1 MRELKVTH
9 QNYAWGALGSS
20 SVRDLARANAARH
33 GDGLS
38 ATDDADSVPFAEL
51 WAGTHPSGMSHIAPD
66 DDAQSQTLLSYVQS
80 NAERA
85 LGAECV
91 EKFGKDVPF
100 LMKVLSVRGALSIQ
114 AHPDKALAARLHA
127 QNPGAYKD
135 SNHKPEMAVAIGDF
149 EALSGFV
156 HAKTL
161 AERLQRTPELAS
173 VVGDER
179 CQAFIDCVS
188 DDAKSD
194 TERIRQAFKDVFRAI
209 MTANDD
215 VVRDA
220 TRALATRLKSAEPTS
235 LDDAEAVYVR
245 LIEQYPDD
253 VGALCAFILNHINLR
268 PGEGIYM
275 AANEPH
281 AYLFGECVEV
291 MATSDNVVRAGLTPK
306 FRDVDVLCDM
316 LTYELGAPTILAG
329 DVIDAC
335 TKRYVPPF
343 DEFALDVVSC
353 APGAALGVPARVGP
367 SIWLISRGSAT
378 FNGTPVRPGAV
389 VFVENQEPVNIIVDD
404 DDDGDG
410 FHAYACAPNV

>member
-9 QNYAWGALGSS
+9 QNYAWGAFGQS

-33 GDGLS
+33 GDAWS
-38 ATDDADSVPFAEL
+38 AADDADSVPFAEL
-51 WAGTHPSGMSHIAPD
+51 WAGTHPSGMSQTAPSED
-66 DDAQSQTLLSYVQS
+66 EPSQTLLSFVQDH
-80 NAERA
+80 AERA

-91 EKFGKDVPF
+91 AKFGKDVPF

-127 QNPGAYKD
+127 QNPDAYRD

-156 HAKTL
+156 RAETL
-161 AERLQRTPELAS
+161 AERLERTPELAR
-173 VVGDER
+173 VVGDEK
-179 CQAFIDCVS
+179 CKAFIECVTRG
-188 DDAKSD
+188 DGD
-194 TERIRQAFKDVFRAI
+194 EEHIRRAFKDVFRAI
-209 MTANDD
+209 MTANTD
-215 VVRDA
+215 VVRDE
-220 TRALATRLKSAEPTS
+220 TRALATRLTSAESTS

-316 LTYELGAPTILAG
+316 LTYNLGAPTILAG
-329 DVIDAC
+329 EVIDAC

-353 APGAALGVPARVGP
+353 APGAAVGVPARDGP

-378 FNGTPVRPGAV
+378 MNGAPVRPGAV
-389 VFVENQEPVNIIVDD
+389 VFVNHREPVNIIVDD
-404 DDDGDG
+404 DDNGDG
-410 FHAYACAPNV
+410 FHAYACAPNL